1 MPSANVQNLDIDSAR
16 RTPVDEYQVL
26 IVGAGPVGS
35 RIATELALR
44 DISVLL
50 VEEHSEIGRPFQCA
64 GLVNPSSMKIVGLEE
79 SILQNIDGAKI
90 HSPSGTM
97 VQVGTEGVTKTHVV
111 CRKRF
116 DQGVTRQ
123 AQEAGAHLW
132 LLCHPLEVESSPD
145 EHRVILMR
153 EGEKV
158 QVKCKLLIGA
168 DGAHSWVRRN
178 FKMGKP
184 SEMMVGFQSEVV
196 GLSSEENWLEMYSG
210 DAVAAGLFAWVI
222 PSGLGTHRIG
232 VWAKAEDLDGRS
244 VEQLYDTL
252 LEHPLWR
259 ERFSMCKEIARFCG
273 PIPCGLVKT
282 PYKDRILLIGDAAGM
297 AKPTTGGGIGPG
309 FSQVEA
315 IIEKLASVI
324 HDDKLSKKS
333 LASVCKSYKE
343 LKKDQAKARA
353 LRDLLVTLPSD
364 EELDSHFEMFNRKDV
379 LDLINSEGDIE
390 HPVRLGMALLR
401 KVPKFRKLAVKAG
414 IKIIFA

>member
-1 MPSANVQNLDIDSAR
+1 
-16 RTPVDEYQVL
+16 VDEYQVL
-26 IVGAGPVGS
+26 IVGAGPIGS
-35 RIATELALR
+35 RIATELAMR

-50 VEEHSEIGRPFQCA
+50 VEEHAEIGRPFQCA
-64 GLVNPSSMKIVGLEE
+64 GLVNPSSMNMVGLEE

-90 HSPSGTM
+90 YSPSGIM
-97 VQVGTEGVTKTHVV
+97 VQVGIEGITRTHVV

-116 DQGVTRQ
+116 DQGITRQ

-132 LLCHPLEVESSPD
+132 LLCHPIKVESAED
-145 EHRVILMR
+145 GNVVYLER
-153 EGEKV
+153 EGVNV
-158 QVKCKLLIGA
+158 QVKCKLIIGA
-168 DGAHSWVRRN
+168 DGAHSWVRRK

-184 SEMMVGFQSEVV
+184 TEMMVGFQSEVV
-196 GLSSEENWLEMYSG
+196 GLSSEDNWLEMYSG
-210 DAVAAGLFAWVI
+210 DEVAAGLFAWVI

-252 LEHPLWR
+252 LKHPLWR
-259 ERFSMCKEIARFCG
+259 EKFSHCREIARFCG

-282 PYKDRILLIGDAAGM
+282 PFKDRVLLIGDAAGM

-309 FSQVEA
+309 FRQVEA
-315 IIEKLASVI
+315 IIEKLTIAI
-324 HDDKLSKKS
+324 HDDNLSKKS

-343 LKKDQAKARA
+343 LRRDQAKARA

-364 EELDSHFEMFNRKDV
+364 QELDSHFEMFSRQDV